1 MPQHP
6 DTPHEAS
13 PEHDAAREPRWTPG
27 PYERDGLTVY
37 TLQESGNRRV
47 PMVNRWCAHVQT
59 APGTPEAEL
68 VAVAALFQAA
78 PDMADAL
85 AGIEQ
90 TAREYVRNWPNSPT
104 VRAPWEAVLAALA
117 KARGEQ
123 G

>member
-1 MPQHP
+1 MSNIDELSAMLNENAEVARNDGCPLTAGQY
-6 DTPHEAS
+6 EA
-13 PEHDAAREPRWTPG
+13 AA
-27 PYERDGLTVY
+27 
-37 TLQESGNRRV
+37 
-47 PMVNRWCAHVQT
+47 
-59 APGTPEAEL
+59 EAL
-68 VAVAALFQAA
+68 VS
-78 PDMADAL
+78 MAEAL

>member
-1 MPQHP
+1 MTD
-6 DTPHEAS
+6 DTRAQALANLQRLGQEY
-13 PEHDAAREPRWTPG
+13 DAAGWWLDA
-27 PYERDGLTVY
+27 DGDI
-37 TLQESGNRRV
+37 
-47 PMVNRWCAHVQT
+47 CA
-59 APGTPEAEL
+59 ADGRL
-68 VAVAALFQAA
+68 VACPCYDEDVWPIEEARRNARRLASV
-78 PDMADAL
+78 DDLEEAL